1 MVKMTFYIK
10 CDYKVRRGHHHDD
23 GDGTRYSGFDH
34 EEYYDHTFNIS
45 DKKMDYP
52 DATFASVDTK
62 SYVVAVIY
70 GDGGTFGRTDGYI
83 QYIGA
88 FSKDKADKIAA
99 QVLKVTNNR
108 YYKYN
113 LEHDKKAA
121 DKYDNDLR
129 ELKDLI
135 SDKNFYAQWL
145 GYFSSFEK
153 LFILC
158 SDGTY

>member
-23 GDGTRYSGFDH
+23 GNGTKYSGFDH

-52 DATFASVDTK
+52 DATFDSVDTK

-70 GDGGTFGRTDGYI
+70 GDGGTFGRTDGYV
-83 QYIGA
+83 QYIGT

-99 QVLKVTNNR
+99 QILKVIDTP
-108 YYKYN
+108 YYNKDALSIFN
-113 LEHDKKAA
+113 
-121 DKYDNDLR
+121 NDLQ
-129 ELKDLI
+129 ELKNLI
-135 SDKNFYAQWL
+135 NDKNFYAQWL